1 MSVLSL
7 DASQSVKLTLMK
19 DISYCLVRSDKLGRR
34 RDVLVMFN
42 DQPEGYVLSYGDWPA
57 LFQSGIR
64 PPHSVRLLPPDAEV
78 FFRTHPGGIS
88 AGAVPPGHCLPPGM
102 SAGDQLNHKQQ
113 EPLRMEKL
121 LLFVF
126 CMSRNFLLFR

>member
-42 DQPEGYVLSYGDWPA
+42 DQPEGYVLSYGDWLHFINQVSGRRI
-57 LFQSGIR
+57 LFGFYR
-64 PPHSVRLLPPDAEV
+64 RMRKYFPDA
-78 FFRTHPGGIS
+78 PGRNFSRSCPAGALPS
-88 AGAVPPGHCLPPGM
+88 AGNV
-102 SAGDQLNHKQQ
+102 AGDQLNHKQQ

>member
-42 DQPEGYVLSYGDWPA
+42 DQPEGYVLSYGDWLHFINQVSGCRILFGFYRRMRKYFSGRTREEFHQELSRRGIAFRRECPPA
-57 LFQSGIR
+57 
-64 PPHSVRLLPPDAEV
+64 
-78 FFRTHPGGIS
+78 T
-88 AGAVPPGHCLPPGM
+88 
-102 SAGDQLNHKQQ
+102 N
-113 EPLRMEKL
+113 
-121 LLFVF
+121 
-126 CMSRNFLLFR
+126 

>member
-42 DQPEGYVLSYGDWPA
+42 DQPEGYVLSYGDW
-57 LFQSGIR
+57 LHFINQVSGRRI
-64 PPHSVRLLPPDAEV
+64 
-78 FFRTHPGGIS
+78 
-88 AGAVPPGHCLPPGM
+88 
-102 SAGDQLNHKQQ
+102 LNHKQQ

>member
-42 DQPEGYVLSYGDWPA
+42 DQPEGYVLSYGDWLHFINQVSGRRILFGFYRRMRKYFSGRTREEFQQELSGA
-57 LFQSGIR
+57 LPSAGNVRRR
-64 PPHSVRLLPPDAEV
+64 PIESQTAGAPPDGEA
-78 FFRTHPGGIS
+78 P
-88 AGAVPPGHCLPPGM
+88 AVCVLYVP
-102 SAGDQLNHKQQ
+102 
-113 EPLRMEKL
+113 
-121 LLFVF
+121 
-126 CMSRNFLLFR
+126 

>member
-42 DQPEGYVLSYGDWPA
+42 DQPEGYVLSYGDWLHFINQVSGRRI
-57 LFQSGIR
+57 LFGFYRRMRKYFSG
-64 PPHSVRLLPPDAEV
+64 
-78 FFRTHPGGIS
+78 RTREEFQQELS
-88 AGAVPPGHCLPPGM
+88 AGALP
-102 SAGDQLNHKQQ
+102 SAGNVRRRPIESQTAGAPPDGEAPAVCVLYV
-113 EPLRMEKL
+113 P
-121 LLFVF
+121 
-126 CMSRNFLLFR
+126 

>member
-42 DQPEGYVLSYGDWPA
+42 DQPEGYVLSYGDWLHFINQVSGRRI
-57 LFQSGIR
+57 LFGFYRRMRKYFSDR
-64 PPHSVRLLPPDAEV
+64 KSTRLNSSH
-78 FFRTHPGGIS
+78 T
-88 AGAVPPGHCLPPGM
+88 
-102 SAGDQLNHKQQ
+102 
-113 EPLRMEKL
+113 
-121 LLFVF
+121 
-126 CMSRNFLLFR
+126 

>member
-42 DQPEGYVLSYGDWPA
+42 DQPEGYVLS
-57 LFQSGIR
+57 LSLI
-64 PPHSVRLLPPDAEV
+64 H
-78 FFRTHPGGIS
+78 IS
-88 AGAVPPGHCLPPGM
+88 
-102 SAGDQLNHKQQ
+102 
-113 EPLRMEKL
+113 EPTRH
-121 LLFVF
+121 
-126 CMSRNFLLFR
+126 